1 MIGIGGHR
9 FGEVSNWGVPSQ
21 LPQGGERKQRNASWR
36 WEKRTFDGLLL
47 LQKLCLTMGRQG
59 VKMAPFFVVW
69 RIISIIYV
77 YLKSSGPNMA
87 ILPLKSVLVV
97 WQHFHHFYL
106 QTDHSMLSFCATFA
120 TSPARSD
127 CVFRVVQPATWVN
140 ALSTMTNASGKGGT
154 ISFSEKDISMGRH
167 AFRFPFKWL
176 FLGLSLVLLWY
187 A

>member
-21 LPQGGERKQRNASWR
+21 LPQGGERNS
-36 WEKRTFDGLLL
+36 EMPVEGGRTHLWWFAAAPKALFDNG
-47 LQKLCLTMGRQG
+47 KAR

-167 AFRFPFKWL
+167 AFRFHLNDF
-176 FLGLSLVLLWY
+176 FFGLSLVLLWY